1 MTETRGTL
9 FGRAALRASSLFAGI
24 DDAGLDVLTAG
35 LRLRRFRPG
44 ETIFHRED
52 PGDALHVVA
61 SGAVKIV
68 LPSARGEESAIIATL
83 GPGDFFGELA
93 LLDGAPRSATAV
105 AVGRT
110 ETLVLRREVFQGL
123 IDANQGLR
131 RALLGSLAAEIRR
144 LTGHV
149 EDLHFLDLPA
159 RLARQLVRRSVGI
172 APAPDGSIHL
182 AWPYTQ
188 ADLAGMIGA
197 SRQSVNRLLADFAD
211 RGLIRLEKDALTIPD
226 PDALAAVAES

>member
-1 MTETRGTL
+1 MTEARGTL
-9 FGRAALRASSLFAGI
+9 LGHDALRASSLFAGI
-24 DDAGLDVLTAG
+24 DEAGLDVLAAG

-44 ETIFHRED
+44 ETIFHRDD
-52 PGDALHVVA
+52 PGDSLHVVA

-68 LPSARGEESAIIATL
+68 LPSTGGEEWAIVATL

-105 AVGRT
+105 AVGAT
-110 ETLVLRREVFQGL
+110 ETLVLRREVLHEL

-131 RALLGSLAAEIRR
+131 RALLASLAGEIRR

-159 RLARQLVRRSVGI
+159 RLARQLVRRSSGAV
-172 APAPDGSIHL
+172 PESDGSIRL

-197 SRQSVNRLLADFAD
+197 SRQSVNRLLADFAE
-211 RGLIRLEKDALTIPD
+211 RGLIRFEKDALTIPD
-226 PDALAAVAES
+226 PAALADIAET